1 MANSTTTTLNDL
13 LPQIVA
19 EALFQAQEQS
29 IMRNL
34 VRNYTIPA
42 GSGKSI
48 VVPTYA
54 PVAAHTVNEGTDLAT
69 AYAADGSG
77 GNPQAIST
85 GGVTIEVGEV
95 GIMTNVTDLARVTS
109 SSNVIADVGKL
120 FGAAIAKK
128 MDQDLIAKFA
138 SFATANDIGS
148 ATAAMSAADI
158 FKAIALLRQ
167 AGVSGSDIA
176 CVVNPLVAY
185 DMKSGLTSTFAGH
198 AGDLSNEAM
207 RSGYVGTVAGVNIFE
222 SANVP
227 HTTGDSVGGV
237 FHKDAL
243 ALAMMQDISIETERN
258 ASLRADELVATAVY
272 GVNTLFDTYGCQMTA
287 DSTLADA

>member
-13 LPQIVA
+13 LPLITA

-34 VRNYTIPA
+34 VRNYSIPA

-54 PVAAHTVNEGTDLAT
+54 PVAADAVAEGTDLA
-69 AYAADGSG
+69 GSTED
-77 GNPQAIST
+77 QAIST
-85 GGVTIEVGEV
+85 GGTTITVGEV
-95 GIMTNVTDLARVTS
+95 GIMTNVTDLARVS
-109 SSNVIADVGKL
+109 SASNVIADVGKL
-120 FGAAIAKK
+120 FGNAIAKK
-128 MDQDLIAKFA
+128 MDQDLIAQFA
-138 SFATANDIGS
+138 NFATANDIGS
-148 ATAAMSAADI
+148 LTAPMSAAQI
-158 FKAIALLRQ
+158 FEAIAKLRQ
-167 AGVSGSDIA
+167 AGVSGADIF

-207 RSGYVGTVAGVNIFE
+207 RTGYVGTVAGVNVFE

-243 ALAMMQDISIETERN
+243 GLAMMQDISIETERN
-258 ASLRADELVATAVY
+258 ASLRADELVATATY
-272 GVNTLFDTYGCQMTA
+272 GVGMLFDTYGCQMSA
-287 DSTLADA
+287 DSSLADA

>member
-13 LPQIVA
+13 LPLITA

-34 VRNYTIPA
+34 VRNYSIPA
-42 GSGKSI
+42 GSGTSI

-54 PVAAHTVNEGTDLAT
+54 PVAAHAVNEGVDLAT
-69 AYAADGSG
+69 PYESDGSG
-77 GNPQAIST
+77 GNPQAIAT

-95 GIMTNVTDLARVTS
+95 GIMTNVTDLARVS
-109 SSNVIADVGKL
+109 SASNVIADVGKL
-120 FGAAIAKK
+120 FGNAIAKK
-128 MDQDLIAKFA
+128 MDQDLIAQFA
-138 SFATANDIGS
+138 NFATANDIGS

-167 AGVSGSDIA
+167 AGVSGADIF

-207 RSGYVGTVAGVNIFE
+207 KSGYVGTVAGVNVFE

-243 ALAMMQDISIETERN
+243 GLAMMQDITIETERN
-258 ASLRADELVATAVY
+258 ASLRADELVATATY
-272 GVNTLFDTYGCQMTA
+272 GVGMLFDTYGCQMTA
-287 DSTLADA
+287 DSSLADA

>member
-13 LPQIVA
+13 LPLITA

-54 PVAAHTVNEGTDLAT
+54 PVVADAVAEGTDLAGT
-69 AYAADGSG
+69 SED
-77 GNPQAIST
+77 QAIST
-85 GGVTIEVGEV
+85 GGTTITVGEV
-95 GIMTNVTDLARVTS
+95 GIMTNVTDLARVS
-109 SSNVIADVGKL
+109 SASNVIADVGRL
-120 FGAAIAKK
+120 FGNAIAKK
-128 MDQDLIAKFA
+128 MDQDLIAQFA
-138 SFATANDIGS
+138 NFATANDIGNN
-148 ATAAMSAADI
+148 TTAMSASQI
-158 FKAIALLRQ
+158 FQAIAKLRQ
-167 AGVSGSDIA
+167 AGVSGADIF
-176 CVVNPLVAY
+176 CVVNPYTAY
-185 DMKSGLTSTFAGH
+185 DMKKNLTSTFAGH

-207 RSGYVGTVAGVNIFE
+207 KSGYVGSVAGVAVFE

-227 HTTGDSVGGV
+227 HTSGDSVGGI

-243 ALAMMQDISIETERN
+243 GLAMMQDISIETERN
-258 ASLRADELVATAVY
+258 ASLRADELVATATY
-272 GVNTLFDTYGCQMTA
+272 GVGMLFDTYGCQMTA
-287 DSTLADA
+287 DTSLTSV

>member
-54 PVAAHTVNEGTDLAT
+54 PVAAAAVDEGVDLNDA
-69 AYAADGSG
+69 SN
-77 GNPQAIST
+77 GNDIEIST

-95 GIMTNVTDLARVTS
+95 GVMTNVTDLARVSS

-138 SFATANDIGS
+138 SFATANDIG
-148 ATAAMSAADI
+148 AASDDAAGRMSAAQI

-227 HTTGDSVGGV
+227 HTSGDSVGGV

-243 ALAMMQDISIETERN
+243 ALAMMQDIKIETERN

-287 DSTLADA
+287 DSSIAS

>member
-13 LPQIVA
+13 LPLITA

-54 PVAAHTVNEGTDLAT
+54 PVVADAVLEGTDLA
-69 AYAADGSG
+69 AADGDG
-77 GNPQAIST
+77 GNNQAIST
-85 GGVTIEVGEV
+85 GGVTITVGEV
-95 GIMTNVTDLARVTS
+95 GIMTNVTDLARVS
-109 SSNVIADVGKL
+109 SASNVIADVGKL
-120 FGAAIAKK
+120 FGNAIAKK
-128 MDQDLIAKFA
+128 MDQDLIAQFA
-138 SFATANDIGS
+138 NFATANDIGNN
-148 ATAAMSAADI
+148 TTAMSASQI
-158 FKAIALLRQ
+158 FQAIAKLRQ
-167 AGVSGSDIA
+167 AGVSGADIF

-207 RSGYVGTVAGVNIFE
+207 RTGYVGTVAGVNVFE

-243 ALAMMQDISIETERN
+243 GLAMMQDISIETERN
-258 ASLRADELVATAVY
+258 ASLRADELVATATY
-272 GVNTLFDTYGCQMTA
+272 GVGMLFDTYGCQMTA
-287 DSTLADA
+287 DSSLADA

>member
-19 EALFQAQEQS
+19 EALFQSQEQS

-34 VRNYTIPA
+34 VRNYSIPA

-54 PVAAHTVNEGTDLAT
+54 PVAATSVAEGTDLN
-69 AYAADGSG
+69 DGSG
-77 GNPQAIST
+77 GNDIAIST
-85 GGVTIEVGEV
+85 GGVTIAVGEV
-95 GIMTNVTDLARVTS
+95 GVMTNVTDLARVS
-109 SSNVIADVGKL
+109 SASNVIADVGKL

-128 MDQDLIAKFA
+128 IDQDLIAKFA
-138 SFATANDIGS
+138 AFATANDIG
-148 ATAAMSAADI
+148 AANVAMSASQI
-158 FKAIALLRQ
+158 FQAIALLRQ
-167 AGVSGSDIA
+167 AGVSGNDIA

-207 RSGYVGTVAGVNIFE
+207 RTGYVGTIAGVNVFE

-243 ALAMMQDISIETERN
+243 ALAMMQDIKIEVERN

-287 DSTLADA
+287 DSTLANA

>member
-13 LPQIVA
+13 LPLITA

-54 PVAAHTVNEGTDLAT
+54 PVVADAVAEGTDLAGT
-69 AYAADGSG
+69 SED
-77 GNPQAIST
+77 QAIST
-85 GGVTIEVGEV
+85 GGTTITVGEV
-95 GIMTNVTDLARVTS
+95 GIMTNVTDLARVS
-109 SSNVIADVGKL
+109 SASNVIADVGRL
-120 FGAAIAKK
+120 FGNAIAKK
-128 MDQDLIAKFA
+128 MDQDLIAQFA
-138 SFATANDIGS
+138 NFATANDIGNN
-148 ATAAMSAADI
+148 TTAMSASQI
-158 FKAIALLRQ
+158 FQAIAKLRQ
-167 AGVSGSDIA
+167 AGVSGADIF

-185 DMKSGLTSTFAGH
+185 DMKSGLTSTFVGH

-207 RSGYVGTVAGVNIFE
+207 KSGYVGTVAGVNVFE

-243 ALAMMQDISIETERN
+243 GLAMMQDISIETERN
-258 ASLRADELVATAVY
+258 ASLRADELVATATY
-272 GVNTLFDTYGCQMTA
+272 GVGMLFDTYGCQMTA

>member
-13 LPQIVA
+13 LPLITA

-54 PVAAHTVNEGTDLAT
+54 PVAAAAVDEGVDLN
-69 AYAADGSG
+69 DGSN
-77 GNPQAIST
+77 GNDIAIET

-95 GIMTNVTDLARVTS
+95 GVMTNVTDLARVS
-109 SSNVIADVGKL
+109 SASNVIADVGKL
-120 FGAAIAKK
+120 FGNAIAKK

-138 SFATANDIGS
+138 DFATANDIGS

-207 RSGYVGTVAGVNIFE
+207 RTGYVGTVAGVNVFE

-243 ALAMMQDISIETERN
+243 ALAMMQDIKIEVERN

-287 DSTLADA
+287 DSTLADAP

>member
-13 LPQIVA
+13 LPLITA

-54 PVAAHTVNEGTDLAT
+54 PVTAYDIAEGTDLSGDSD
-69 AYAADGSG
+69 AD
-77 GNPQAIST
+77 QAIST
-85 GGVTIEVGEV
+85 GGVTISIGEV
-95 GIMTNVTDLARVTS
+95 GIMTNVTDLARVS
-109 SSNVIADVGKL
+109 SASNVIADVGKL
-120 FGAAIAKK
+120 FGSAIAKK
-128 MDQDLIAKFA
+128 MDTDLIAKFA
-138 SFATANDIGS
+138 DFATANDIGS

-227 HTTGDSVGGV
+227 HTSGDSVGGV

-243 ALAMMQDISIETERN
+243 ALAMMQDIKIETERN

-287 DSTLADA
+287 DSSIAS

>member
-13 LPQIVA
+13 LPLITA

-54 PVAAHTVNEGTDLAT
+54 AVAADAVAEGTDLAGT
-69 AYAADGSG
+69 SED
-77 GNPQAIST
+77 QAIST
-85 GGVTIEVGEV
+85 GGTTITVGEV
-95 GIMTNVTDLARVTS
+95 GIMTNVTDLARVS
-109 SSNVIADVGKL
+109 SASNVIADVGKL
-120 FGAAIAKK
+120 FGNAIAKK
-128 MDQDLIAKFA
+128 MDQDLIAQFA
-138 SFATANDIGS
+138 NFATANDIGS
-148 ATAAMSAADI
+148 ATAAMSAAQI
-158 FKAIALLRQ
+158 FEAIAKLRQ
-167 AGVSGSDIA
+167 AGVSGADIFA
-176 CVVNPLVAY
+176 VVNPLVAY

-207 RSGYVGTVAGVNIFE
+207 KSGYVGTVAGVNVFE
-222 SANVP
+222 SANVSEDN
-227 HTTGDSVGGV
+227 GDSVGGV

-243 ALAMMQDISIETERN
+243 GLAMMQDITIETERN
-258 ASLRADELVATAVY
+258 ASLRADELVATATY
-272 GVNTLFDTYGCQMTA
+272 GVGMLFDTYGCQMTA

>member
-13 LPQIVA
+13 LPLITA

-54 PVAAHTVNEGTDLAT
+54 PVTAYDIAEGTDLSGDSD
-69 AYAADGSG
+69 AD
-77 GNPQAIST
+77 QAIST
-85 GGVTIEVGEV
+85 GGVTISIGEV
-95 GIMTNVTDLARVTS
+95 GIMTNVTDLARVS
-109 SSNVIADVGKL
+109 SASNVIADVGKL
-120 FGAAIAKK
+120 FGSAIAKK
-128 MDQDLIAKFA
+128 MDTDLIAKFA
-138 SFATANDIGS
+138 DFATANDIGS

-243 ALAMMQDISIETERN
+243 ALAMMQDIKIEVERN

>member
-13 LPQIVA
+13 LPLITA

-54 PVAAHTVNEGTDLAT
+54 PVAAGAVAEGTDLAGT
-69 AYAADGSG
+69 SED
-77 GNPQAIST
+77 QAIST
-85 GGVTIEVGEV
+85 GGVTITVGEV
-95 GIMTNVTDLARVTS
+95 GIMTNVTDLARVS
-109 SSNVIADVGKL
+109 SASNVIADVGKL
-120 FGAAIAKK
+120 FGNAIAKK
-128 MDQDLIAKFA
+128 MDQDLIAQFA
-138 SFATANDIGS
+138 NFATANDIGS
-148 ATAAMSAADI
+148 ATDVPMSPAQV
-158 FKAIALLRQ
+158 FEAIARLRN
-167 AGVSGSDIA
+167 AGVSGADIF
-176 CVVNPLVAY
+176 CVVNPYTAY
-185 DMKSGLTSTFAGH
+185 DMKKNLTSTFAGH

-207 RSGYVGTVAGVNIFE
+207 KSGYVGSVAGVAVFE

-227 HTTGDSVGGV
+227 HTSGDSVGGI

-243 ALAMMQDISIETERN
+243 GLAMMQDISIETERN
-258 ASLRADELVATAVY
+258 ASLRADELVATATY
-272 GVNTLFDTYGCQMTA
+272 GVGMLFDTYGCQMTA
-287 DSTLADA
+287 DTSLTSV

>member
-1 MANSTTTTLNDL
+1 
-13 LPQIVA
+13 
-19 EALFQAQEQS
+19 
-29 IMRNL
+29 MRNL
-34 VRNYTIPA
+34 VRNYALPA
-42 GSGKSI
+42 GSGKT
-48 VVPTYA
+48 VTVPTYA
-54 PVAAHTVNEGTDLAT
+54 PVTAISVAEGTDLAG
-69 AYAADGSG
+69 GSG
-77 GNPQAIST
+77 DVAVST
-85 GGVTIEVGEV
+85 GGAVLTVSEV

-198 AGDLSNEAM
+198 AGDLSNEEM

>member
-13 LPQIVA
+13 LPLITA

-34 VRNYTIPA
+34 VRNYSIPA

-54 PVAAHTVNEGTDLAT
+54 AVTADTVAEGTDLAGT
-69 AYAADGSG
+69 SED
-77 GNPQAIST
+77 QAIST
-85 GGVTIEVGEV
+85 GGTTITVGEV
-95 GIMTNVTDLARVTS
+95 GIMTNVTDLARVS
-109 SSNVIADVGKL
+109 SASNVIADVGKL
-120 FGAAIAKK
+120 FGNAIAKK
-128 MDQDLIAKFA
+128 MDQDLIAQFA
-138 SFATANDIGS
+138 NFATANDIGS

-167 AGVSGSDIA
+167 QGVSGADIF

-207 RSGYVGTVAGVNIFE
+207 RTGYVGTVAGVNVFE

-243 ALAMMQDISIETERN
+243 GLAMMQDISIETERN
-258 ASLRADELVATAVY
+258 ASLRADELVATATY
-272 GVNTLFDTYGCQMTA
+272 GVGMLFDTYGCQMTA

>member
-13 LPQIVA
+13 LPLITA

-34 VRNYTIPA
+34 VRNYSIPA

-54 PVAAHTVNEGTDLAT
+54 AVTADAVAEGTDLAGT
-69 AYAADGSG
+69 SED
-77 GNPQAIST
+77 QAIST
-85 GGVTIEVGEV
+85 GGTTITVGEV
-95 GIMTNVTDLARVTS
+95 GIMTNVTDLARVS
-109 SSNVIADVGKL
+109 SASNVIADVGKL
-120 FGAAIAKK
+120 FGNAIAKK
-128 MDQDLIAKFA
+128 MDQDLIAQFA
-138 SFATANDIGS
+138 NFATANDIGS

-167 AGVSGSDIA
+167 AGVSGADIF

-207 RSGYVGTVAGVNIFE
+207 RTGYVGTVAGVNVFE

-243 ALAMMQDISIETERN
+243 GLAMMQDITIETERN
-258 ASLRADELVATAVY
+258 ASLRADELVATATY
-272 GVNTLFDTYGCQMTA
+272 GVGMLFDTYGCQMTA

>member
-13 LPQIVA
+13 LPLITA

-54 PVAAHTVNEGTDLAT
+54 PVTAYDIAEGTDLSGDSD
-69 AYAADGSG
+69 AD
-77 GNPQAIST
+77 QAIST
-85 GGVTIEVGEV
+85 GGVTISIGEV
-95 GIMTNVTDLARVTS
+95 GIMTNVTDLARVS
-109 SSNVIADVGKL
+109 SASNVIADVGKL
-120 FGAAIAKK
+120 FGAAIAAK
-128 MDQDLIAKFA
+128 MDKDLIANFA
-138 SFATANDIGS
+138 NFTGGVGSTADGG
-148 ATAAMSAADI
+148 AGTLTAATI
-158 FKAIALLRQ
+158 FKGIAQLRN
-167 AGVSGSDIA
+167 AGVPTTGMA
-176 CVVNPLVAY
+176 CVINPMVAY
-185 DMKSGLTSTFAGH
+185 DLKSSMTSTFGGH

-207 RSGYVGTVAGVNIFE
+207 KTGYVGTIGGVAIYE
-222 SANVP
+222 SSHV
-227 HTTGDSVGGV
+227 TGTSGDFVGGM

-243 ALAMMQDISIETERN
+243 ALAMMQDIKIEVERN

-272 GVNTLFDTYGCQMTA
+272 GTNELFDTYGVRVNA
-287 DSTLADA
+287 DSSIL

>member
-13 LPQIVA
+13 LPLITA

-54 PVAAHTVNEGTDLAT
+54 PVVADAVAEGTDLAGT
-69 AYAADGSG
+69 SED
-77 GNPQAIST
+77 QAIST
-85 GGVTIEVGEV
+85 GGTTITVGEV
-95 GIMTNVTDLARVTS
+95 GIMTNVTDLARVS
-109 SSNVIADVGKL
+109 SASNVIADVGRL
-120 FGAAIAKK
+120 FGNAIAKK
-128 MDQDLIAKFA
+128 IDQDLIAQFA
-138 SFATANDIGS
+138 NFATANDIGNN
-148 ATAAMSAADI
+148 TTAMSAAQI
-158 FKAIALLRQ
+158 FEAIAKLRQ
-167 AGVSGSDIA
+167 AGVSGADIFA
-176 CVVNPLVAY
+176 VVNPLVAY
-185 DMKSGLTSTFAGH
+185 DMKSGLTSTFVGH

-207 RSGYVGTVAGVNIFE
+207 KSGYVGTVAGVNVFE

-243 ALAMMQDISIETERN
+243 GLAMMQDISIETERN
-258 ASLRADELVATAVY
+258 ASLRADELVATATY
-272 GVNTLFDTYGCQMTA
+272 GVGMLFDTYGCQMTA

>member
-13 LPQIVA
+13 LPLITA

-54 PVAAHTVNEGTDLAT
+54 PVVADAVAEGTDLAGT
-69 AYAADGSG
+69 SED
-77 GNPQAIST
+77 QAIST
-85 GGVTIEVGEV
+85 GGTTITVGEV
-95 GIMTNVTDLARVTS
+95 GIMTNVTDLARVS
-109 SSNVIADVGKL
+109 SASNVIADVGKL
-120 FGAAIAKK
+120 FGNAIAKK
-128 MDQDLIAKFA
+128 MDQDLIAQFA
-138 SFATANDIGS
+138 NFATANDIGS

-167 AGVSGSDIA
+167 AGVSGADIF

-207 RSGYVGTVAGVNIFE
+207 RTGYVGTVAGVNVFE

-243 ALAMMQDISIETERN
+243 GLAMMQDISIETERN
-258 ASLRADELVATAVY
+258 ASLRADELVATATY
-272 GVNTLFDTYGCQMTA
+272 GVGMLFDTYGCQMTA

>member
-13 LPQIVA
+13 LPLITA

-54 PVAAHTVNEGTDLAT
+54 PVTAYDIAEGTDLSGDSD
-69 AYAADGSG
+69 AD
-77 GNPQAIST
+77 QAIST
-85 GGVTIEVGEV
+85 GGVTISIGEV
-95 GIMTNVTDLARVTS
+95 GIMTNVTDLARVS
-109 SSNVIADVGKL
+109 SASNVIADVGKL
-120 FGAAIAKK
+120 FGAAIAAK
-128 MDQDLIAKFA
+128 MDKDLIANFA
-138 SFATANDIGS
+138 NFSGGIGS
-148 ATAAMSAADI
+148 VADGGAGTLSAATI
-158 FKAIALLRQ
+158 FKGIAQLRN
-167 AGVSGSDIA
+167 AGVPTTGMA
-176 CVVNPLVAY
+176 CVINPMVAY
-185 DMKSGLTSTFAGH
+185 DLKSSMTSTFAGH

-207 RSGYVGTVAGVNIFE
+207 RTGYVGTIGGVAIYE
-222 SANVP
+222 SSHVENNGTA
-227 HTTGDSVGGV
+227 GDFVGGM

-243 ALAMMQDISIETERN
+243 ALAMMQDIKIEVERN

-272 GVNTLFDTYGCQMTA
+272 GSGELFDTYGVRVNA
-287 DSTLADA
+287 DSSIL